1 MLGIQL
7 NNISR
12 IVCTHHMSL
21 VKKKDKWFLEI
32 YFTYNLSNVA
42 LMYVALMLLYTL
54 LFNRKLC

>member
-1 MLGIQL
+1 
-7 NNISR
+7 
-12 IVCTHHMSL
+12 MSL

-42 LMYVALMLLYTL
+42 LMLLYTL